1 MFAFCSFNTRPLW
14 PLVVQLRN
22 IPLRFQPIYVCNRNS
37 GNGIRPLAAPS
48 PFLTFSDT
56 YARRHLKKSIWC
68 VQRLWM
74 GKAPNHCLNRIDR
87 IDETTNL
94 ISGICRSCFHATLA
108 CNQTRWHPQMWS
120 LAAAAAATT
129 TQLRQ
134 SLSISVIFSQWFAD
148 GHVIGASKRRRSRSV
163 LRKKPLQAKYL
174 ITVSIPAG
182 GFERSR
188 TIFHAVVDSLSRTLA
203 SSFSQA
209 AMKGCRGARN
219 FFIFPKLM

>member
-108 CNQTRWHPQMWS
+108 CNQTRVIIRKCDHS
-120 LAAAAAATT
+120 L
-129 TQLRQ
+129 L
-134 SLSISVIFSQWFAD
+134 LL
-148 GHVIGASKRRRSRSV
+148 RRRRNYANLFPS
-163 LRKKPLQAKYL
+163 A
-174 ITVSIPAG
+174 
-182 GFERSR
+182 
-188 TIFHAVVDSLSRTLA
+188 
-203 SSFSQA
+203 SFSVNGSQTDTSSGPA
-209 AMKGCRGARN
+209 KDEGRVPFCGRN
-219 FFIFPKLM
+219 PSRRNI